1 MSLEHR
7 QHHVQV
13 CALLQE
19 VGQKLRIR
27 CLCNGLPEI
36 LGGLLHAQSH
46 GSSSLLFM
54 MKVKVM
60 SDTL

>member
-27 CLCNGLPEI
+27 CLYNGLPEI